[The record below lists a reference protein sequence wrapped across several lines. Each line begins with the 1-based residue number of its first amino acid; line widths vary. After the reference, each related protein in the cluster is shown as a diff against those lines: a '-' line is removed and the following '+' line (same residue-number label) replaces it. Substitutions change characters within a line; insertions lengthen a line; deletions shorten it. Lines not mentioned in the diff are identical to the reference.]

1 MYSQI
6 EKLPAKQSSSDTHLN
21 TVLCNAVVELM
32 ERAQN
37 APAFERKQLLTEA
50 GVIDEIRFRLSQKS
64 HQHKTDV
71 IIPNAFPTN
80 DYAA

>member
-6 EKLPAKQSSSDTHLN
+6 EKLPVRQTSPDTHLN
-21 TVLCNAVVELM
+21 AVLCNAVVELM
-32 ERAQN
+32 QRAQY
-37 APAFERKQLLTEA
+37 APPLERKQLLTEA
-50 GVIDEIRFRLSQKS
+50 GVIDEIRFRLNQKS

-71 IIPNAFPTN
+71 ILPHTFSTS